1 MLDILSSPLRG
12 YLAQTLQYYLSKYL
26 KDIHLEGLGFFGND
40 LILNDLEI
48 KRHVLQTALDI
59 PSSFDFSRGFIR
71 ELRIH
76 IPWTQILS
84 QPIEVKLYTV
94 ELILTAKND
103 HDPSIRRRRHSNGS
117 ECSSVTLNTQTSRQ
131 PTDADP
137 PIDPPKSTWLQSML
151 TKILANISIQI
162 NNLVLKYEQDDIV
175 LSLTLGL
182 LDIYSANDKQAWA
195 RGFDEPNGPDKRI
208 AKRMDARDISI
219 FLDRYTSDRLFVDTD
234 SDIIHRQVI
243 GYEVP
248 VLRRTSFGVRVHY
261 ALEPTPSVLPAHPNG
276 SSYMPSPLRDPFHGY
291 LLHQRPSVVLAE
303 FFVNE
308 LNFSLSDRQVQMLV
322 HVTARQRHA
331 KPVTKPI
338 PFMNRAHS
346 SPLPNAAPLKAN
358 DVPSINDDSSP
369 ASLSQTA
376 DKLDASS
383 PSSDHTSH
391 GKPTTSWSSW
401 AIGMLVG
408 EPDDLEA
415 ELLKDI
421 QATSGSS
428 SKAPTGSVAAQNPAE
443 ATDADDRQSDDVEGN
458 SFVSSLHAVT
468 IRVSIQHTSLT
479 LRCHAPNDSSSDP
492 SAFSFSSS
500 PTTPIDQVEFVPVAN
515 MGLVQVASFSP
526 AHTKTKIS
534 KAAEPVAIIN
544 LTGTLVSWAMDD
556 SLVKELVVEVEN
568 VVGQHI
574 VAPRADPALTTLAS
588 TTTTP
593 VHEEFLRMG
602 TFHSTGQR
610 SSVHPNVDQSLF
622 ALELHN
628 DATWNPLLQ
637 HVRHLL
643 WDPETQT
650 HVYEYSALPSTPLS
664 TKIAAPG
671 GANVALASPFG
682 VPQVA
687 WPPPMCTCTSRHK
700 IESIEAFWSDAMA
713 LLRQNVLSSGNAT
726 NQRAT
731 LIDAI
736 SQLMLKQYAPSSATT
751 LQRLVEDLVNTFQQA
766 VTVSNGLYVA
776 RRRRSKDAAELP
788 DVTPTNEH
796 LQRLLLPSLVALS
809 AHLVGHSCRRRAA
822 TSAFRLHMVESEEN
836 RVGGVAGPSPFA
848 STVVDMTV
856 GVVHGALALGP
867 IRTAVDFVQRIEF
880 PPPPGASNNFAAD
893 GGHASGDYRFHWLVY
908 VDRVVVQCVLD
919 KVALKFALSN
929 AWMQTSHEQHQ
940 YPDHLSTH
948 HPPRRALS
956 TSSGMT
962 FVEDACV
969 HVNGTALVRV
979 HHANTACSYWHND
992 AALWTDA
999 NNWKSN
1005 GVDIEAS
1012 VEAIT
1017 CEWNRQAGVDV
1028 FVHVLPSFANVVHV
1042 PMTRQWTT
1050 HLDGFYT
1057 DLAAHQQRDALFQGT
1072 VAGVCGRV
1080 RMAEANPNDRDA
1092 TRTGIETSCAVDVS
1106 SVTCH
1111 RAGRDVFT
1119 TSAPDRSQQV
1129 SERRPWAHVDLTAW
1143 AFPPNVPTTTTSWSS
1158 LERARVF
1165 RHLFESCG
1173 PPSILSSIWA
1183 HHEPS
1188 NNSSKR
1194 ERMQLEC
1201 SCNFHM
1207 GTFTV
1212 DWRHVVALLDA
1223 IPPWSP
1229 ARSRGVGRASTS
1241 DQQTQSTPVDN
1252 SMPHNQ
1258 PVWFDQVDG
1267 WTCKVSARADA
1278 STWTLS
1284 RHVIMTLPHV
1294 TLHTIESMPRRHHT
1308 NIVGSIAL
1316 GLAVS
1321 EWGVK
1326 CNHSRVVWSDGMKA
1340 TLSIGHSKHVSFQR
1354 ENARP
1359 YDAIDLD
1366 VSVAFEKLTG
1376 ALSPLHVVL
1385 LASMPTARPT
1395 PPALD
1400 QARHYCVPSNSLETT
1415 STPPSIPF
1423 AAAIAWCVKGGVQ
1436 VQEVDIQLVFPS
1448 NLIQL
1453 AARNM
1458 STALRASNY
1467 SPLHPVA
1474 PSTSLFIDSQF
1485 LLHDLSILE
1494 DRTLRCRVSPL
1505 FHDLPSS
1512 SLFGILLCLDPV
1524 DVHTFATAAGIDHL
1538 PPDMATMEQDAL
1550 LRWQYTTHLARQC
1563 IAATTPRPRCRVK
1576 LPLMCTA
1583 RSFTPTLS
1591 YEESVFLS
1599 LFMRNYGGS
1608 GIAASTA
1615 TSPATMYLT
1624 GHMESVDVVVTA
1636 HSLRSIVDLVDT
1648 IDRTKSSCASNSS
1661 VVRPTAPPST
1671 GHDNTTASLP
1681 CIAFQTDAI
1690 RLILPMETMVC
1701 VDNLHVESFPG
1712 HDHLSMEG
1720 LSSPPF
1726 TPLQKKP
1733 RHLTPMYRPR
1743 LSPTS
1748 ELPIQSLQTRLQNVY
1763 VANVTWKPATQM
1775 VEPVSGSPFEVS
1787 LARVTRRHPPLA
1799 LAKVTYIMPPIQV
1812 SVDVDMVRSPR
1823 LAEPACLELSLH
1835 VTKVIVDLPR
1845 SCQVRS
1851 LVNVTQRYVQA
1862 IEPSKNRSP
1871 HNARRH
1877 RRHANASSATPR
1889 TMTLGCRFVVD
1900 GIEFH
1905 VGTSPRQVESQA
1917 TPTRFDPI
1925 VHVRVGS
1932 MSAAHSACTGQGSAS
1947 VKIVVVAF
1955 QHCEHEETLVLAPFA
1970 DPSEWQVAV
1979 EKYPETSLSATWTM
1993 AAVSNVWELSALVEL
2008 QGQQCH
2014 LSSSFIE
2021 ATRHL
2026 LSTTLSR
2033 GQLRFADRTAQTNQ
2047 MAGVRTAV
2055 PIAGVPVQMGKV
2067 KLLWSPSAATYSSNE
2082 SKSASA
2088 SAVMTFGPVFASL
2101 HMGYNATEMH
2111 QVQRDRPRSVLHQY
2125 MPLTVVEGMGTV
2137 QGIRLAVATFLQ
2149 APTSA
2154 TAPSTLSMSS
2164 QSSWTTFESRV
2175 TLPDPSSVLLQDF
2188 QVRGAATVH
2197 HVVALESSGKRL
2209 CSGNDFV
2216 IDVQVEST
2224 PIDGAICFESWTLLD
2239 GVVADLGRVLA
2250 PTENPISIHE
2260 ADANA
2265 TCGPSTREATP
2276 TTDDDVDLDAPPSS
2290 SPPTLND
2297 FVELDLCSDS
2307 SREHP
2312 VPGELLHITS
2322 PTLVAGSSHPFQ
2334 VAATMRLTAATLQ
2347 DDIDRLV
2354 HHVNDPWLSR
2364 TDDVEEEGGATTI
2377 GRLRWAY
2384 HLPRRVCRLVASPLP
2399 LSDVVVH
2406 EQWPRLQLS
2415 DRVTRLCDVWCDLRC
2430 WSTADSTFVSVGSFF
2445 VPWER
2450 QRSDAEPTSFASALR
2465 SWVELTPSD
2474 DERELERQL
2483 RWTYVARE
2491 YHPVHVRSAQQWE
2504 LRWCLPGAAHPS
2516 TSPSL
2521 DHIRLSK
2528 SIGDR
2533 LACSLRVSSYSDP
2546 EDLTGYSVSCAI
2558 PHVQLMLRRGQ
2569 GELHDVAR
2577 LKCTDLAVGLH
2588 SALSSFRV
2596 TGAVTGE
2603 LQNMVTLSSIPVL
2616 PPVHVAIGGWSAMDR
2631 HHEAENAC
2639 DPSDQRMTVLRMT
2652 KPIKVSRIR
2661 MSASPVRLQLTPYA
2675 VKCLMEWPTLVSE
2688 TPHDLTDMRILV
2700 TNGTSEVVRYRQ
2712 VSTRELRAL
2721 APHAAVV
2728 YSWQSIHAPLQ
2739 LQFAVSG
2746 NHWCSGCDLSQP
2758 GVMHREC
2765 PVHGSF
2771 WVEVSVDGIQIQVTL
2786 RGSVMLHNFTA
2797 QTLLCKLTI
2806 PNKHNDVVASA
2817 APCGA
2822 TASIRQDCSCTVV
2835 PFMAR
2840 SQARLCLGLD
2850 PSKDGTEDVAWSVS
2864 LDLVPA
2870 VNRLESAP
2878 TTSAPTTRAT
2888 LVSVSHPA
2896 SPRTFHAWVVVT
2908 RAVSPVLQRS
2918 DIHRVALRYT
2928 WVQVCVWPI
2937 LHVSSSL
2944 SIALQVD
2951 VVDKSARTV
2960 LSEVLAPSRHWALTE
2975 YNPRQQHTLVFAS
2988 PSASGVDN
2996 ASKKSP
3002 LLHFDIPRFVSVE
3015 DATDMPSYP
3024 SAAIQMDIPNHGFVT
3039 VTRHAP
3045 GIPMRCIALCPRFRV
3060 RNDLPIPM
3068 VLRFAGSDD
3077 DASSPHVH
3085 IPAGSDHD
3093 TGWPSFFVGVE
3104 PYDTLVWSTT
3114 TVTMH
3119 VLDAPTA
3126 MVWSFK
3132 AAHDQ
3137 PYVVRGVVIKY
3148 ATASACETVRITIA
3162 PVAVVCNATDWPL
3175 CIKPTSCA
3183 MDTLTPTLAL
3193 RPQAPWWVWEAD
3205 ESHAPSDATLRSKR
3219 SSLTWIHQR
3228 LSSTSLDGHS
3238 GVPTGHGPSIL
3249 LSIAE
3254 ETSEYGWSEMISIH
3268 ATMPLRHRVV
3278 LPHHQHHS
3286 RLATIHKISQDSHTT
3301 LVLVAHDPQPPVL
3314 FINYVDRAFGFATEQ
3329 TPVMVPARG
3338 TMEFDWTIQTG
3349 SVDATAKSVFDTMHE
3364 QPPPVRFRLCDPG
3377 TPGAGWSNVV
3387 WMAEGIQFAKIAA
3400 PDGNA
3405 VVLLLTIYKRAGTWV
3420 VRVECV
3426 EGPYSNHD
3434 PHSPTNTP
3442 PRPSIPHHVRVD
3454 VVLDEVAVSLLDEH
3468 AVTNSMYCEL
3478 FRLSANTCQ
3487 ASMLMASDVIPEA
3500 AMHRHHLGYLAH
3512 VDTFSTFV
3520 VRVGTVEFVH
3530 LFDDCNFPV
3539 IVATTPPPSTARSR
3553 QPLSDSALVAKDL
3566 PSGANSV
3573 VLRVI
3578 VAHPHKHVRSLPYI
3592 QAINVAIAP
3601 VTIQVEDSLLS
3612 KVMLWIAPLQ
3622 SAANPRRRSTPP
3634 APKPHQPRAPMPKLY
3649 IESLTI
3655 HAMELTITARALYGL
3670 DRTPLTLSSVH
3681 VTNALCDADQL
3692 IKDIAANYAA
3702 DALVHSPMV
3711 LLSLN
3716 VFGNPAGFFR
3726 DVSAGMADLVRMP
3739 LRAISQDGY
3748 TPYNLTRG
3756 VVHGTSSF
3764 LMHASVAALTSV
3776 SGVAM
3781 AISNSMDHL
3790 ALAHQPRAQVI
3801 PTTFASG
3808 LSGGLA
3814 SLGSAVVGAATGVVT
3829 TPLALYRDNEARGQ
3843 DTGLGGGLVG
3853 VGKGLVGIVAQPM
3866 SGVASLVSMTSQGL
3880 LVELGFG
3887 PVRPTPLQ
3895 VAMTRNE
3902 ALHVRWKVL
3911 SEWHVTGDIQY
3922 ARALFL
3928 DDEAAAVPSP
3938 PASELDPQALAWLLP
3953 RDRVPGA
3960 SPICVV
3966 FLVITTTHVFIV
3978 DEAEMIRQHIA
3989 LAQVSAMEQ
3998 NVMEP
4003 TKLDLGVGLPALKLQ
4018 WYRFRLAAL
4027 DRRRLARV
4035 VAGLKK
4041 W

>member
-71 ELRIH
+71 
-76 IPWTQILS
+76 
-84 QPIEVKLYTV
+84 
-94 ELILTAKND
+94 
-103 HDPSIRRRRHSNGS
+103 
-117 ECSSVTLNTQTSRQ
+117 
-131 PTDADP
+131 
-137 PIDPPKSTWLQSML
+137 
-151 TKILANISIQI
+151 
-162 NNLVLKYEQDDIV
+162 
-175 LSLTLGL
+175 
-182 LDIYSANDKQAWA
+182 
-195 RGFDEPNGPDKRI
+195 
-208 AKRMDARDISI
+208 
-219 FLDRYTSDRLFVDTD
+219 
-234 SDIIHRQVI
+234 
-243 GYEVP
+243 
-248 VLRRTSFGVRVHY
+248 VH
-261 ALEPTPSVLPAHPNG
+261 G
-276 SSYMPSPLRDPFHGY
+276 
-291 LLHQRPSVVLAE
+291 
-303 FFVNE
+303 
-308 LNFSLSDRQVQMLV
+308 
-322 HVTARQRHA
+322 
-331 KPVTKPI
+331 
-338 PFMNRAHS
+338 
-346 SPLPNAAPLKAN
+346 
-358 DVPSINDDSSP
+358 DSSCVRD
-369 ASLSQTA
+369 LTR
-376 DKLDASS
+376 
-383 PSSDHTSH
+383 
-391 GKPTTSWSSW
+391 
-401 AIGMLVG
+401 

-421 QATSGSS
+421 EATSGSS

-500 PTTPIDQVEFVPVAN
+500 STTPIDQVEFVPVAN

-544 LTGTLVSWAMDD
+544 LTGTLVSWAIDD

-731 LIDAI
+731 LIDDI

-766 VTVSNGLYVA
+766 VTVSNGL
-776 RRRRSKDAAELP
+776 
-788 DVTPTNEH
+788 
-796 LQRLLLPSLVALS
+796 
-809 AHLVGHSCRRRAA
+809 
-822 TSAFRLHMVESEEN
+822 
-836 RVGGVAGPSPFA
+836 
-848 STVVDMTV
+848 
-856 GVVHGALALGP
+856 
-867 IRTAVDFVQRIEF
+867 
-880 PPPPGASNNFAAD
+880 
-893 GGHASGDYRFHWLVY
+893 
-908 VDRVVVQCVLD
+908 
-919 KVALKFALSN
+919 
-929 AWMQTSHEQHQ
+929 
-940 YPDHLSTH
+940 
-948 HPPRRALS
+948 
-956 TSSGMT
+956 
-962 FVEDACV
+962 
-969 HVNGTALVRV
+969 
-979 HHANTACSYWHND
+979 
-992 AALWTDA
+992 
-999 NNWKSN
+999 
-1005 GVDIEAS
+1005 
-1012 VEAIT
+1012 
-1017 CEWNRQAGVDV
+1017 
-1028 FVHVLPSFANVVHV
+1028 
-1042 PMTRQWTT
+1042 
-1050 HLDGFYT
+1050 
-1057 DLAAHQQRDALFQGT
+1057 
-1072 VAGVCGRV
+1072 
-1080 RMAEANPNDRDA
+1080 
-1092 TRTGIETSCAVDVS
+1092 
-1106 SVTCH
+1106 
-1111 RAGRDVFT
+1111 
-1119 TSAPDRSQQV
+1119 
-1129 SERRPWAHVDLTAW
+1129 
-1143 AFPPNVPTTTTSWSS
+1143 
-1158 LERARVF
+1158 
-1165 RHLFESCG
+1165 
-1173 PPSILSSIWA
+1173 
-1183 HHEPS
+1183 
-1188 NNSSKR
+1188 
-1194 ERMQLEC
+1194 
-1201 SCNFHM
+1201 
-1207 GTFTV
+1207 
-1212 DWRHVVALLDA
+1212 
-1223 IPPWSP
+1223 
-1229 ARSRGVGRASTS
+1229 
-1241 DQQTQSTPVDN
+1241 
-1252 SMPHNQ
+1252 
-1258 PVWFDQVDG
+1258 
-1267 WTCKVSARADA
+1267 
-1278 STWTLS
+1278 
-1284 RHVIMTLPHV
+1284 
-1294 TLHTIESMPRRHHT
+1294 
-1308 NIVGSIAL
+1308 
-1316 GLAVS
+1316 
-1321 EWGVK
+1321 
-1326 CNHSRVVWSDGMKA
+1326 
-1340 TLSIGHSKHVSFQR
+1340 
-1354 ENARP
+1354 
-1359 YDAIDLD
+1359 
-1366 VSVAFEKLTG
+1366 
-1376 ALSPLHVVL
+1376 
-1385 LASMPTARPT
+1385 
-1395 PPALD
+1395 
-1400 QARHYCVPSNSLETT
+1400 
-1415 STPPSIPF
+1415 
-1423 AAAIAWCVKGGVQ
+1423 
-1436 VQEVDIQLVFPS
+1436 
-1448 NLIQL
+1448 
-1453 AARNM
+1453 NM

-1494 DRTLRCRVSPL
+1494 DRTLRRRVSPL

-1799 LAKVTYIMPPIQV
+1799 LANVTYIMPPIQV
-1812 SVDVDMVRSPR
+1812 SVDVDMVKSPR

-1900 GIEFH
+1900 GIELH

-2026 LSTTLSR
+2026 FSTTLSR
-2033 GQLRFADRTAQTNQ
+2033 GQRRFADRTTQANQ

-2055 PIAGVPVQMGKV
+2055 PIAGVPVQLGKV

-2101 HMGYNATEMH
+2101 HVGYNATEMH

-2307 SREHP
+2307 SRVHP

-2430 WSTADSTFVSVGSFF
+2430 WSTADSTFVSVGS
-2445 VPWER
+2445 
-2450 QRSDAEPTSFASALR
+2450 
-2465 SWVELTPSD
+2465 
-2474 DERELERQL
+2474 
-2483 RWTYVARE
+2483 
-2491 YHPVHVRSAQQWE
+2491 
-2504 LRWCLPGAAHPS
+2504 
-2516 TSPSL
+2516 
-2521 DHIRLSK
+2521 
-2528 SIGDR
+2528 
-2533 LACSLRVSSYSDP
+2533 SYSDP

-2616 PPVHVAIGGWSAMDR
+2616 PPVHVAIGGWSAMDS
-2631 HHEAENAC
+2631 HHGAENAC

-2806 PNKHNDVVASA
+2806 PNKHNDVVARA

-2896 SPRTFHAWVVVT
+2896 SPRSFHAWVVVT
-2908 RAVSPVLQRS
+2908 RAVSPV
-2918 DIHRVALRYT
+2918 
-2928 WVQVCVWPI
+2928 
-2937 LHVSSSL
+2937 
-2944 SIALQVD
+2944 VD
-2951 VVDKSARTV
+2951 VVDKSART
-2960 LSEVLAPSRHWALTE
+2960 VLAPSRHWALTE

-2988 PSASGVDN
+2988 PSASGVDTG
-2996 ASKKSP
+2996 SKKCP

-3024 SAAIQMDIPNHGFVT
+3024 SAAIQVDIPNHGFVT

-3162 PVAVVCNATDWPL
+3162 PVA
-3175 CIKPTSCA
+3175 
-3183 MDTLTPTLAL
+3183 
-3193 RPQAPWWVWEAD
+3193 
-3205 ESHAPSDATLRSKR
+3205 
-3219 SSLTWIHQR
+3219 
-3228 LSSTSLDGHS
+3228 
-3238 GVPTGHGPSIL
+3238 
-3249 LSIAE
+3249 
-3254 ETSEYGWSEMISIH
+3254 
-3268 ATMPLRHRVV
+3268 
-3278 LPHHQHHS
+3278 
-3286 RLATIHKISQDSHTT
+3286 
-3301 LVLVAHDPQPPVL
+3301 
-3314 FINYVDRAFGFATEQ
+3314 
-3329 TPVMVPARG
+3329 
-3338 TMEFDWTIQTG
+3338 
-3349 SVDATAKSVFDTMHE
+3349 
-3364 QPPPVRFRLCDPG
+3364 
-3377 TPGAGWSNVV
+3377 
-3387 WMAEGIQFAKIAA
+3387 
-3400 PDGNA
+3400 
-3405 VVLLLTIYKRAGTWV
+3405 
-3420 VRVECV
+3420 
-3426 EGPYSNHD
+3426 
-3434 PHSPTNTP
+3434 
-3442 PRPSIPHHVRVD
+3442 
-3454 VVLDEVAVSLLDEH
+3454 
-3468 AVTNSMYCEL
+3468 
-3478 FRLSANTCQ
+3478 
-3487 ASMLMASDVIPEA
+3487 
-3500 AMHRHHLGYLAH
+3500 
-3512 VDTFSTFV
+3512 
-3520 VRVGTVEFVH
+3520 
-3530 LFDDCNFPV
+3530 
-3539 IVATTPPPSTARSR
+3539 
-3553 QPLSDSALVAKDL
+3553 
-3566 PSGANSV
+3566 
-3573 VLRVI
+3573 
-3578 VAHPHKHVRSLPYI
+3578 
-3592 QAINVAIAP
+3592 
-3601 VTIQVEDSLLS
+3601 
-3612 KVMLWIAPLQ
+3612 
-3622 SAANPRRRSTPP
+3622 
-3634 APKPHQPRAPMPKLY
+3634 
-3649 IESLTI
+3649 
-3655 HAMELTITARALYGL
+3655 
-3670 DRTPLTLSSVH
+3670 
-3681 VTNALCDADQL
+3681 
-3692 IKDIAANYAA
+3692 
-3702 DALVHSPMV
+3702 
-3711 LLSLN
+3711 
-3716 VFGNPAGFFR
+3716 
-3726 DVSAGMADLVRMP
+3726 
-3739 LRAISQDGY
+3739 
-3748 TPYNLTRG
+3748 
-3756 VVHGTSSF
+3756 
-3764 LMHASVAALTSV
+3764 
-3776 SGVAM
+3776 
-3781 AISNSMDHL
+3781 
-3790 ALAHQPRAQVI
+3790 
-3801 PTTFASG
+3801 
-3808 LSGGLA
+3808 
-3814 SLGSAVVGAATGVVT
+3814 
-3829 TPLALYRDNEARGQ
+3829 
-3843 DTGLGGGLVG
+3843 
-3853 VGKGLVGIVAQPM
+3853 
-3866 SGVASLVSMTSQGL
+3866 
-3880 LVELGFG
+3880 
-3887 PVRPTPLQ
+3887 
-3895 VAMTRNE
+3895 
-3902 ALHVRWKVL
+3902 
-3911 SEWHVTGDIQY
+3911 
-3922 ARALFL
+3922 
-3928 DDEAAAVPSP
+3928 
-3938 PASELDPQALAWLLP
+3938 
-3953 RDRVPGA
+3953 
-3960 SPICVV
+3960 
-3966 FLVITTTHVFIV
+3966 
-3978 DEAEMIRQHIA
+3978 
-3989 LAQVSAMEQ
+3989 
-3998 NVMEP
+3998 
-4003 TKLDLGVGLPALKLQ
+4003 
-4018 WYRFRLAAL
+4018 
-4027 DRRRLARV
+4027 
-4035 VAGLKK
+4035 
-4041 W
+4041 